1 MARNKKVYASY
12 KPLHETLKKHNLS
25 MYDLIKLDLIQET
38 TTTRMAAGFVMPR
51 VIATLCDYFKCSEE
65 EIVEY
70 IPIPEEQ

>member
-1 MARNKKVYASY
+1 MLNNKKVYASY
-12 KPLHETLKKHNLS
+12 KPLYKTLKKHNLS
-25 MYDLIKLDLIQET
+25 MYDLIKLELITET
-38 TTTRMAAGFVMPR
+38 ITTRMAAGFVMPR